1 MAEAEDVITDAARHA
16 TIYARDLWLR
26 KRSGTQPELLV
37 LAQAAARLDL
47 LINAVFGL
55 SHPLRPAHPP
65 AIPTL
70 LTRLFR
76 RPDVLP
82 SRLPMPAT
90 DGSTIWLPN
99 TPKSPDHGR
108 SEGRR
113 GGKASVRTCR

>member
-65 AIPTL
+65 AIPPL
-70 LTRLFR
+70 LTRLIRSQAR
-76 RPDVLP
+76 RV
-82 SRLPMPAT
+82 
-90 DGSTIWLPN
+90 G
-99 TPKSPDHGR
+99 KGR
-108 SEGRR
+108 
-113 GGKASVRTCR
+113 VTTCRFRGAPFS

>member
-70 LTRLFR
+70 LTRLF
-76 RPDVLP
+76 
-82 SRLPMPAT
+82 
-90 DGSTIWLPN
+90 
-99 TPKSPDHGR
+99 
-108 SEGRR
+108 
-113 GGKASVRTCR
+113 

>member
-37 LAQAAARLDL
+37 LAQAAASLDL
-47 LINAVFGL
+47 MINAVFGL
-55 SHPLRPAHPP
+55 SHQMRPAQPP

-76 RPDVLP
+76 RHAVIP
-82 SRLPMPAT
+82 SSLPMPAT
-90 DGSTIWLPN
+90 DCTTIWLHN
-99 TPKSPDHGR
+99 TTHSHEPGLALEHFR
-108 SEGRR
+108 
-113 GGKASVRTCR
+113 